1 MLMAT
6 AATCLIVAAALFI
19 FQPRRFQ
26 LDGTLQLI
34 VGWTF
39 QGVSYLIFGL
49 RGVTWDFLSIV
60 VANTLLPVGYSFLF
74 AAVQQFQDRS
84 YSRAILFFPPA
95 VTFIF
100 FWYFSV
106 YSNNLPYRIIFI
118 SILAVVQISAIV
130 RALLRNAPGGGM
142 RSCRLIGFA
151 FLLDAVAWF
160 TRLLEMGT
168 LSHEHLSVLE
178 ATAFRNATLIARIG
192 SQT

>member
-84 YSRAILFFPPA
+84 YSRAILFFHLLSRSFFFG
-95 VTFIF
+95 TFLYIQTTCPTG
-100 FWYFSV
+100 S
-106 YSNNLPYRIIFI
+106 SLYRSSPLFR
-118 SILAVVQISAIV
+118 S
-130 RALLRNAPGGGM
+130 ALLFGHYFVTLPAAECAPVG
-142 RSCRLIGFA
+142 
-151 FLLDAVAWF
+151 
-160 TRLLEMGT
+160 
-168 LSHEHLSVLE
+168 
-178 ATAFRNATLIARIG
+178 
-192 SQT
+192 

>member
-1 MLMAT
+1 MRSSKWKANILREEWNVNMNFLRLLMQHYTRSLWKKTTAFKSEFDTILDVRTMLMAT

-84 YSRAILFFPPA
+84 YSRAILFSTCCHVHFFLVLFCIFKQPA
-95 VTFIF
+95 
-100 FWYFSV
+100 
-106 YSNNLPYRIIFI
+106 LP
-118 SILAVVQISAIV
+118 
-130 RALLRNAPGGGM
+130 
-142 RSCRLIGFA
+142 
-151 FLLDAVAWF
+151 D
-160 TRLLEMGT
+160 
-168 LSHEHLSVLE
+168 HLYIDPRRCSDQRYCSGI
-178 ATAFRNATLIARIG
+178 T
-192 SQT
+192 S